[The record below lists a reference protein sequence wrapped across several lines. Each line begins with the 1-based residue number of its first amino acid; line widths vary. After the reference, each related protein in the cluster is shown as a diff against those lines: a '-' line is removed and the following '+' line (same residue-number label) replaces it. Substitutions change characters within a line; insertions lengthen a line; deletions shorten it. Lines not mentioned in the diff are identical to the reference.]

1 MIKAP
6 DPDGPGFPFEHPSKY
21 YIHDKIECNII
32 FIFNSIMPKSSNKSK
47 QRTYKEFEDEIKS
60 IQNTELPKSPKTN
73 YCGLLGTKE
82 GFEILKK
89 MSWVEIEELTDYE
102 FFGE

>member
-1 MIKAP
+1 MITM
-6 DPDGPGFPFEHPSKY
+6 SKER
-21 YIHDKIECNII
+21 IK
-32 FIFNSIMPKSSNKSK
+32 NKSK
-47 QRTYKEFEDEIKS
+47 KRTDKEFEDELKDAIQKS
-60 IQNTELPKSPKTN
+60 LPKVPKTK

-82 GFEILKK
+82 GMDILRK

>member
-1 MIKAP
+1 M
-6 DPDGPGFPFEHPSKY
+6 SKSRN
-21 YIHDKIECNII
+21 H
-32 FIFNSIMPKSSNKSK
+32 KSK
-47 QRTYKEFEDEIKS
+47 ERTNKEFEDEIKEAIEKTS
-60 IQNTELPKSPKTN
+60 MIPKTN
-73 YCGLLGTKE
+73 YCGLFGTKE

>member
-1 MIKAP
+1 MKKN
-6 DPDGPGFPFEHPSKY
+6 H
-21 YIHDKIECNII
+21 
-32 FIFNSIMPKSSNKSK
+32 SNKSK
-47 QRTYKEFEDEIKS
+47 ERTDKEFEDEIKA
-60 IQNTELPKSPKTN
+60 IQASPKVPK

>member
-1 MIKAP
+1 MTLS
-6 DPDGPGFPFEHPSKY
+6 GSKT
-21 YIHDKIECNII
+21 I
-32 FIFNSIMPKSSNKSK
+32 SRSKSKNKSK
-47 QRTYKEFEDEIKS
+47 ERTDKEFEDEIKHS
-60 IQNTELPKSPKTN
+60 MPKLPKTN
-73 YCGLLGTKE
+73 HCGLFATKE

>member
-1 MIKAP
+1 MK
-6 DPDGPGFPFEHPSKY
+6 K
-21 YIHDKIECNII
+21 K
-32 FIFNSIMPKSSNKSK
+32 SNKSK
-47 QRTYKEFEDEIKS
+47 ERTDKEFEDELKIL
-60 IQNTELPKSPKTN
+60 QTPKVPKTTH
-73 YCGLLGTKE
+73 CGLLGTKE